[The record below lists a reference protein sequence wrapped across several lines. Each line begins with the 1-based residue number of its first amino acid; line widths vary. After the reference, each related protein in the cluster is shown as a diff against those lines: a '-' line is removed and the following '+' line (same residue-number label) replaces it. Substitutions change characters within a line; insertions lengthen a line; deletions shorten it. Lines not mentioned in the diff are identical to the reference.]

1 MHEKN
6 VKPQIL
12 RDLSIAEQDIF
23 QGGQTSFSLGQMA
36 DVLGQGF
43 PNVQPSNPFGAGVQ
57 GNEVVKAY
65 SNNSGTILY

>member
-1 MHEKN
+1 MHEKIIDN
-6 VKPQIL
+6 QIL
-12 RDLSIAEQDIF
+12 VDLSIAEQDIF
-23 QGGQTSFSLGQMA
+23 QGGQTSLSLGQMS

-43 PNVQPSNPFGAGVQ
+43 PNVQPASPFGARAQ